1 MTQKGSA
8 GSVEYGLAGTSWGAE
23 ELAAIRRVIDSGR
36 LTMGESVRQFEAAFA
51 AHFGMRH
58 AVMLNSGSS
67 ANLVGVAALSYK
79 RERPLRPGDE
89 IIVPAL
95 SWATTY
101 HPLQQYGL
109 KLRFVDIE
117 LDTLNMDV
125 SQLARALTAR
135 TRAVVA
141 VSILGNPAAL
151 DRIRAF
157 CDEHD
162 LYLFEDNCESAGA
175 RLDGRLCGTFG
186 HVNTFST
193 FFSHQLSTMEGG
205 VLVTDDA
212 EIDELARVIRNH
224 GWTRDLAAESPLHD
238 RSPLASASARRFD
251 VEEEFTEAYRFV
263 LPGYNLRPLEICG
276 AVGIEQLKKLDRLV
290 GARRANARRFVDL
303 FDGDERF
310 IIQREHGA
318 GSWFAFTLI
327 ISPAVPV
334 ERRQVLAALREAGIE
349 FRMITGGC
357 FPRHPAI
364 RFFDH
369 ELVGS
374 LPNANLAHDRGFFV
388 GNHPHDLTR
397 ELTRLRDVL
406 DGVVRN

>member
-1 MTQKGSA
+1 MFYELSSA
-8 GSVEYGLAGTSWGAE
+8 SWGDE
-23 ELAAIRRVIDSGR
+23 ELAAIRRVLESGR
-36 LTMGESVRQFEAAFA
+36 FTMGQRVRQFEAAFA

-79 RERPLRPGDE
+79 RDRPLRRGDE
-89 IIVPAL
+89 VIVPAL

-125 SQLARALTAR
+125 SQLAHALTPR

-151 DRIRAF
+151 DRIRDF
-157 CDEHD
+157 CDTHD

-175 RLDGRLCGTFG
+175 RVDGRLCGTFG

-193 FFSHQLSTMEGG
+193 YFSHQLSTMEGG
-205 VLVTDDA
+205 VLVTDDT
-212 EIDELARVIRNH
+212 EIDQLARVIRNH
-224 GWTRDLAAESPLHD
+224 GWTRDLPADSPLHD
-238 RSPLASASARRFD
+238 RSLPSGSAQRPD
-251 VEEEFTEAYRFV
+251 VEDDFREAYRFA
-263 LPGYNLRPLEICG
+263 LPGYNLRPIEITG
-276 AVGIEQLKKLDRLV
+276 AVGIEQLKKLDGLID
-290 GARRANARRFVDL
+290 ARRANARQFVDL
-303 FDGDERF
+303 FRGDERF
-310 IIQREHGA
+310 IIQREHGSS
-318 GSWFAFTLI
+318 SWFAFTLI
-327 ISPAVPV
+327 VNPHIPI
-334 ERRQVLAALREAGIE
+334 ERRLVLAALREASIE

-388 GNHPHDLTR
+388 GNHPRDLTR

-406 DGVVRN
+406 DGAVRH